1 MDRVNIPIAADG
13 EWAIT
18 DFVRLLTS
26 MCCINSFVL
35 RLEETSATLNVVFWG
50 VLLIDVYLFDVSVF
64 FSGGHNLGNVDE
76 MVVTHVSMDDPTV
89 GI

>member
-1 MDRVNIPIAADG
+1 M
-13 EWAIT
+13 
-18 DFVRLLTS
+18 
-26 MCCINSFVL
+26 
-35 RLEETSATLNVVFWG
+35 
-50 VLLIDVYLFDVSVF
+50 LLIDVYLFDVSVF